1 MVLNIIESN
10 RPAVSPGGGGD
21 GRRRVRLSPLRISKM
36 YKTIVGIEGMA
47 CGMCE
52 EHICSTI
59 KKAFEVNKVKA
70 SRSKKCAEII
80 TELPLDEKAV
90 RDAIAPTGYEVTS
103 FACVEE
109 APKKGFFAKLFG

>member
-1 MVLNIIESN
+1 
-10 RPAVSPGGGGD
+10 
-21 GRRRVRLSPLRISKM
+21 M

-109 APKKGFFAKLFG
+109 AVLCQTLRVRVTASRRKFLD

>member
-1 MVLNIIESN
+1 
-10 RPAVSPGGGGD
+10 
-21 GRRRVRLSPLRISKM
+21 M

-70 SRSKKCAEII
+70 SRSKK
-80 TELPLDEKAV
+80 
-90 RDAIAPTGYEVTS
+90 TGYEVTS

>member
-1 MVLNIIESN
+1 
-10 RPAVSPGGGGD
+10 
-21 GRRRVRLSPLRISKM
+21 M

-90 RDAIAPTGYEVTS
+90 RDAIAPTGYEVCRIREGDCLTQDVPRLRIS
-103 FACVEE
+103 TLC
-109 APKKGFFAKLFG
+109 

>member
-1 MVLNIIESN
+1 
-10 RPAVSPGGGGD
+10 
-21 GRRRVRLSPLRISKM
+21 M

-90 RDAIAPTGYEVTS
+90 HLPASRKRRRRGSLPNSSGEGDCLTQEVPRLRISTLCGVVFGRWPLVQS
-103 FACVEE
+103 ER
-109 APKKGFFAKLFG
+109 PSLFL

>member
-1 MVLNIIESN
+1 
-10 RPAVSPGGGGD
+10 
-21 GRRRVRLSPLRISKM
+21 M

-80 TELPLDEKAV
+80 TGSARRHCADRL
-90 RDAIAPTGYEVTS
+90 
-103 FACVEE
+103 
-109 APKKGFFAKLFG
+109 

>member
-1 MVLNIIESN
+1 MRGTHLQH
-10 RPAVSPGGGGD
+10 D
-21 GRRRVRLSPLRISKM
+21 Q
-36 YKTIVGIEGMA
+36 
-47 CGMCE
+47 
-52 EHICSTI
+52 
-59 KKAFEVNKVKA
+59 KAFEVNKVKA

-109 APKKGFFAKLFG
+109 APKKGSLPNSSGEGDCLTQDVPRLRISTLC

>member
-1 MVLNIIESN
+1 
-10 RPAVSPGGGGD
+10 
-21 GRRRVRLSPLRISKM
+21 M

-70 SRSKKCAEII
+70 SRSKEMC
-80 TELPLDEKAV
+80 
-90 RDAIAPTGYEVTS
+90 RNHYRTS
-103 FACVEE
+103 AR
-109 APKKGFFAKLFG
+109 

>member
-1 MVLNIIESN
+1 MVLNIIGSN
-10 RPAVSPGGGGD
+10 RPAVSPRGSGD
-21 GRRRVRLSPLRISKM
+21 GRRRVRLSPLRIS
-36 YKTIVGIEGMA
+36 
-47 CGMCE
+47 
-52 EHICSTI
+52 

>member
-1 MVLNIIESN
+1 
-10 RPAVSPGGGGD
+10 
-21 GRRRVRLSPLRISKM
+21 M

-90 RDAIAPTGYEVTS
+90 REVTS

>member
-1 MVLNIIESN
+1 
-10 RPAVSPGGGGD
+10 
-21 GRRRVRLSPLRISKM
+21 M

-70 SRSKKCAEII
+70 SRSKKYAEII

>member
-1 MVLNIIESN
+1 
-10 RPAVSPGGGGD
+10 
-21 GRRRVRLSPLRISKM
+21 M

-52 EHICSTI
+52 I

>member
-1 MVLNIIESN
+1 MYKTIVGIEGMACGMCEEHICSTM
-10 RPAVSPGGGGD
+10 D
-21 GRRRVRLSPLRISKM
+21 KQM

>member
-1 MVLNIIESN
+1 
-10 RPAVSPGGGGD
+10 
-21 GRRRVRLSPLRISKM
+21 M

-59 KKAFEVNKVKA
+59 KKAFVVKKVTA
-70 SRSKKCAEII
+70 SKGKKRAEIL
-80 TELPLDEKAV
+80 TELPLDEKSV

-103 FACVEE
+103 FACAEAEE
-109 APKKGFFAKLFG
+109 KKGFFAKLFG